1 MAEQTSRLA
10 IIIDS
15 TGAKNNADNLAS
27 SLVKMTQ
34 AGETAANSAGKVTK
48 ATEDE
53 KNALAKLK
61 AAIDP
66 VGAAIDTVGRRY
78 SELKKFFD
86 KGLIDKE
93 EYEFLVRK
101 LNETTEELS
110 GVAQAQ
116 RSREGRKTC
125 CRPAGSAGSGL
136 SKNAGQDR
144 PSGCGAKKS

>member
-53 KNALAKLK
+53 GNDSNL
-61 AAIDP
+61 
-66 VGAAIDTVGRRY
+66 
-78 SELKKFFD
+78 
-86 KGLIDKE
+86 LIVFYVQIMPDD
-93 EYEFLVRK
+93 FVMQLHRF
-101 LNETTEELS
+101 
-110 GVAQAQ
+110 
-116 RSREGRKTC
+116 
-125 CRPAGSAGSGL
+125 
-136 SKNAGQDR
+136 
-144 PSGCGAKKS
+144 

>member
-15 TGAKNNADNLAS
+15 TGAKNNADNLTS

-34 AGETAANSAGKVTK
+34 AGKTAANSAGKVTK

-86 KGLIDKE
+86 KGLIDKDEASILVKAEASRLRSINVDDFEPE
-93 EYEFLVRK
+93 ELATQPVKLPEKVRK
-101 LNETTEELS
+101 VE
-110 GVAQAQ
+110 AA
-116 RSREGRKTC
+116 
-125 CRPAGSAGSGL
+125 
-136 SKNAGQDR
+136 
-144 PSGCGAKKS
+144 

>member
-15 TGAKNNADNLAS
+15 TGAKNNADNLTS

-78 SELKKFFD
+78 SERNFSI
-86 KGLIDKE
+86 KGLLIKKNMN
-93 EYEFLVRK
+93 FLSVNLMK
-101 LNETTEELS
+101 P
-110 GVAQAQ
+110 Q
-116 RSREGRKTC
+116 R
-125 CRPAGSAGSGL
+125 
-136 SKNAGQDR
+136 N
-144 PSGCGAKKS
+144 

>member
-15 TGAKNNADNLAS
+15 TGAKNNADNLTS

-86 KGLIDKE
+86 KGLLIKKNMN
-93 EYEFLVRK
+93 FLSVNLMK
-101 LNETTEELS
+101 P
-110 GVAQAQ
+110 Q
-116 RSREGRKTC
+116 R
-125 CRPAGSAGSGL
+125 
-136 SKNAGQDR
+136 N
-144 PSGCGAKKS
+144 

>member
-15 TGAKNNADNLAS
+15 TGAKNNADNLTS

-86 KGLIDKE
+86 KGLIDK
-93 EYEFLVRK
+93 
-101 LNETTEELS
+101 
-110 GVAQAQ
+110 
-116 RSREGRKTC
+116 
-125 CRPAGSAGSGL
+125 
-136 SKNAGQDR
+136 
-144 PSGCGAKKS
+144 

>member
-15 TGAKNNADNLAS
+15 TGAKNNADNLTS

-34 AGETAANSAGKVTK
+34 VGETAANSAGKVTK

-110 GVAQAQ
+110 GLRKRREKPRRPENLLPLSRKRRLRPFKECWT
-116 RSREGRKTC
+116 RSTLWLRR
-125 CRPAGSAGSGL
+125 
-136 SKNAGQDR
+136 
-144 PSGCGAKKS
+144 